1 MFFDDRKINKR
12 NFYKNKKLIQID
24 NVDVD
29 KIPVSKEGPYGKKIS
44 FKYFIGYNDNDDI
57 RLLCNRL
64 PQMIGYA
71 KYVHN
76 NKTIFLKIID
86 KKPLKKYMKIC
97 EKTGSLTKK
106 NFDIQPV
113 NGDSDKYIQT
123 KIKSIEIK

>member
-1 MFFDDRKINKR
+1 MVKKSHLNTLLDITTMMTLDHYVTSFLKI
-12 NFYKNKKLIQID
+12 
-24 NVDVD
+24 
-29 KIPVSKEGPYGKKIS
+29 
-44 FKYFIGYNDNDDI
+44 
-57 RLLCNRL
+57 
-64 PQMIGYA
+64 IGYA

-86 KKPLKKYMKIC
+86 KKLLKKYMKIC